1 MIWLCQIKAWQV
13 FCGTC
18 NIQSD
23 HAQDEVQISK
33 ELFNQ
38 CKIERIRRKLVN
50 EVNSP
55 FYVDPLQ
62 KCEFESSFRSIERI
76 LFGAGMQSWVRFVK
90 RLCGS
95 H

>member
-1 MIWLCQIKAWQV
+1 MQV

-38 CKIERIRRKLVN
+38 CKIERIRWKLVN
-50 EVNSP
+50 KVNIP
-55 FYVDPLQ
+55 FYVDPSL
-62 KCEFESSFRSIERI
+62 KFESSCRAIERN
-76 LFGAGMQSWVRFVK
+76 LFDAGIHLWVYLVK

>member
-1 MIWLCQIKAWQV
+1 MQV
-13 FCGTC
+13 FCGAC

-55 FYVDPLQ
+55 FYVDPLL
-62 KCEFESSFRSIERI
+62 KFEFESSCRSIERI
-76 LFGAGMQSWVRFVK
+76 LFDAGMQLGVHFVK

>member
-33 ELFNQ
+33 ELINQ
-38 CKIERIRRKLVN
+38 CKIERIRWKLVN
-50 EVNSP
+50 KVNSP

-62 KCEFESSFRSIERI
+62 KCEFESSCRAIERI
-76 LFGAGMQSWVRFVK
+76 LFDAGMQLGVHFVK